1 MAEFLIGLSAFL
13 WVLVIGG
20 LLVEW
25 LGLDERDDARRRN
38 GR

>member
-1 MAEFLIGLSAFL
+1 MVEWLVMLSAFL

-20 LLVEW
+20 LLVDW